1 MKVQE
6 IKTARQAL
14 EAAEPAERAWAEK
27 LLRRF
32 RRGSENGWPAAAN
45 GRGRFC

>member
-32 RRGSENGWPAAAN
+32 PAVQP
-45 GRGRFC
+45 RQERLPVMQYSVR